1 MTQTRDLNDLTLPE
15 GAQPAV
21 FNTPRCVPQIRRE
34 QRNQLPHKHESE
46 GVLFDWDWLCMNLK
60 AHQELL
66 PVQAG
71 FLMAAGLTGHI
82 RSINL
87 YDIHEFLTKN
97 EKFLAIA
104 VMMGLSV
111 AYRGT
116 SNANVI
122 LV

>member
-1 MTQTRDLNDLTLPE
+1 
-15 GAQPAV
+15 
-21 FNTPRCVPQIRRE
+21 
-34 QRNQLPHKHESE
+34 
-46 GVLFDWDWLCMNLK
+46 MNLK

-71 FLMAAGLTGHI
+71 FLLASGLTGHI

-104 VMMGLSV
+104 VMMGLSI
-111 AYRGT
+111 AHRGT
-116 SNANVI
+116 SNVNVRI
-122 LV
+122 YNYFFIYLKFRSIKF